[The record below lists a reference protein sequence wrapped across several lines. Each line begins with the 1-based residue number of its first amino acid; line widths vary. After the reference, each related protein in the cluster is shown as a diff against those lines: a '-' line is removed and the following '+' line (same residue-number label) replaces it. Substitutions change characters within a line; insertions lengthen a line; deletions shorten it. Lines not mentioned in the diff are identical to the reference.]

1 MTQILNFKINFKYVS
16 VLVFIS
22 VIATY
27 FITQYFFVDKISET
41 STTVANTLQVK
52 RLEGYHYVKPLLY
65 VDQDESSDLT
75 SMKAE
80 VQNIIQ
86 AFQQKNVIKSA
97 SVYLI
102 DYNTNDWMGINLEE
116 KFKPGS
122 LLKVPELIAFLKMN
136 EKNPGLLDKKIL
148 FNKIY
153 KADKKPLFTS
163 KSIEFGQS
171 YTIRELLYYMIVYS
185 DNNATYLLNDNIDV
199 EVFKNVFTDLG
210 LAAPDW
216 NATDYFIT
224 SYEISLFMRA
234 LYNASYLTIKDSE
247 YAASLLSKS
256 NFKQGVLAGIPSN
269 NDFFHKFGEAG
280 DAVEKQLHETVVVY
294 TQNKAY
300 LLTIM
305 TKGND
310 FKTLPE
316 VLKQISAAVY
326 RNLAGQ
332 AQQAL

>member
-1 MTQILNFKINFKYVS
+1 MTRILNFKINFKYVS

-27 FITQYFFVDKISET
+27 FVTHHFFNEKTSET
-41 STTVANTLQVK
+41 STRVANTLQVK
-52 RLEGYHYVKPLLY
+52 RLEGYRFVKPLLY
-65 VDQDESSDLT
+65 VDLDESSDMV

-97 SVYLI
+97 SVYLK
-102 DYNTNDWMGINLEE
+102 DYSTNDWMGINLEE

-163 KSIEFGQS
+163 KSIEFGKS
-171 YTIRELLYYMIVYS
+171 YSIRELLYYMIVYS
-185 DNNATYLLNDNIDV
+185 DNNATYLLNENIDV

-216 NATDYFIT
+216 NAADYFIT

-234 LYNASYLTIKDSE
+234 LYNASYLTSKDSE

-256 NFKQGVLAGIPSN
+256 EFKQGVLAGIPN
-269 NDFFHKFGEAG
+269 NIDCFHKFGEAG
-280 DAVEKQLHETVVVY
+280 DMVEKQLHETVVVY
-294 TQNKAY
+294 TQDKTY
-300 LLTIM
+300 LLTVM

-310 FKTLPE
+310 FRTLPE
-316 VLKQISAAVY
+316 VLKQISAVVY
-326 RNLAGQ
+326 RNLGGQ
-332 AQQAL
+332 SPQAL